1 MPCYC
6 SSLGWICIYRDLSSL
21 LSFSLQQ
28 NDFGNLG
35 LPWGIQPLHFPS
47 CCVAT
52 LLLMFSQA
60 LDMVVLGVLSSQLFK
75 HNTDAISG
83 IHRGISG
90 FIGSISGGAFFLYRK
105 ERMRDSF
112 KFQKL
117 A

>member
-1 MPCYC
+1 
-6 SSLGWICIYRDLSSL
+6 
-21 LSFSLQQ
+21 
-28 NDFGNLG
+28 
-35 LPWGIQPLHFPS
+35 
-47 CCVAT
+47 
-52 LLLMFSQA
+52 
-60 LDMVVLGVLSSQLFK
+60 MVVLGVLSSQLFK

-83 IHRGISG
+83 IHRGSSG